1 LLAAQVR
8 KIFITMMAVGGCKTV
23 NMDRFGVSL
32 FLNTCFFLSLC
43 LFESGCVRSHGP
55 AVTRDS
61 VSAEAVSAPEPA
73 MKGTQKNLS
82 MAKRLK
88 EEGTSPYLLGP
99 EDILE
104 ISVYRHEDLRMECT
118 VSAEGKI
125 SYYLVGDVYAGGLTT
140 LQLRDKVQEA
150 LATYIKNPQVVVRI
164 VEPRSHKIFV
174 LGQVK
179 TPGVYR
185 MRSDFTLIEAI
196 SAAGGIT
203 EDAYLGGAYVVRAK
217 EVLLVNFHELIKKG
231 NTEENIPLM
240 TGDVIYI
247 PDNKEQKVFVL
258 GEVNKQAAIPM
269 QDGLTLLG
277 AIAEAGGFTRDAKK
291 NSIVVMRGNLSAP
304 EIVEINGEDA
314 AFAGTVPLERGDIVY
329 VAASSIA
336 NAERTAIRIANILRP
351 FYDLARTIVWG
362 DAAIG
367 VTFDGKRSNIVVDD
381 K

>member
-1 LLAAQVR
+1 MQ
-8 KIFITMMAVGGCKTV
+8 I
-23 NMDRFGVSL
+23 
-32 FLNTCFFLSLC
+32 LNTRHIGCRRHRLTERLWLFIYLLMVVFLFSC
-43 LFESGCVRSHGP
+43 LMQSGCVQSHSPGLIQDP
-55 AVTRDS
+55 
-61 VSAEAVSAPEPA
+61 VSADAVSAPEPTMTGA
-73 MKGTQKNLS
+73 QKNFS

-88 EEGTSPYLLGP
+88 EEGGAPYILGP
-99 EDILE
+99 EDTVE
-104 ISVYRHEDLRMECT
+104 ISVYRHEDLRMDCT

-125 SYYLVGDVYAGGLTT
+125 SYYLVGDVHAVGLTA

-179 TPGVYR
+179 NPGVYR
-185 MRSDFTLIEAI
+185 MRSDFSLIEAV
-196 SAAGGIT
+196 SASGGIT
-203 EDAYLGGAYVVRAK
+203 EDAYLGGAYVVRDK

-247 PDNKEQKVFVL
+247 PDNKDQKVFVL
-258 GEVNKQAAIPM
+258 GEVNRQAAIPM

-291 NSIVVMRGNLSAP
+291 DSIVVLRGSLSAP
-304 EIVEINGEDA
+304 EIIEINGENP
-314 AFAGTVPLERGDIVY
+314 AFAGTVPLERGDIIY
-329 VAASSIA
+329 VAASSFA
-336 NAERTAIRIANILRP
+336 NAERVAVRIANILRP

-367 VTFDGKRSNIVVDD
+367 VVFEDKDSNIVVDRD
-381 K
+381 